1 MTKYVAPDGHYD
13 FHQDGNGYTRENI
26 NDSVRKL
33 SMSCLLNDANDFD
46 GGVLQTHTSGGIDD
60 IEMND
65 ELVRTVKSCLPSKY
79 FNRGMLGWAMHLIG
93 NKSRPKR
100 LVK

>member
-1 MTKYVAPDGHYD
+1 MYVSFA
-13 FHQDGNGYTRENI
+13 
-26 NDSVRKL
+26 SKKL
-33 SMSCLLNDANDFD
+33 NETFRLKE
-46 GGVLQTHTSGGIDD
+46 